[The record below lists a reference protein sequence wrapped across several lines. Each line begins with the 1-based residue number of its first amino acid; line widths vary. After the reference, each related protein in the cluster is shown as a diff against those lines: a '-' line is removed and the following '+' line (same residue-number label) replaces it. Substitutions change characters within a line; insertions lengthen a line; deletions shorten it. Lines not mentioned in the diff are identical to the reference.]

1 MKFNKIFRKSIA
13 ITNQHGSWVFL
24 LSPLVIGLWVG
35 NSWSVSTVYLVA
47 AALAGFMVQHP
58 LTILFKAYTGR
69 RSKRDF
75 PSAFFW
81 TAVYA
86 LIGGFA
92 GIGLIIQGF
101 SYLLILAVPGLIVMI
116 WYLYLVYLR
125 AERRQLG
132 IELVASGVLALAA
145 PAGYWVG
152 VGAPDPL
159 GWWLW
164 VLTWLQSAASIVY
177 AYLRLEQRELDQT
190 PDLKKQI
197 KMGTRAFAY
206 VSFNLVAAGLL
217 AGFDLLPDWIFIP
230 YLIQWLETSWGIT
243 NPAVG
248 KKPTQIGFRQLFVSV
263 LFTLAFIITWNF

>member
-1 MKFNKIFRKSIA
+1 MKSNKIFRKSIA

-35 NSWSVSTVYLVA
+35 NSWSISTVYLVA

-58 LTILFKAYTGR
+58 LMILFKAYTGR
-69 RSKRDF
+69 RSKRDL

-92 GIGLIIQGF
+92 VVGLIIQGF
-101 SYLLILAVPGLIVMI
+101 SYLLMLAVPGLVVMI

-177 AYLRLEQRELDQT
+177 AYLRLEQRELDQV
-190 PDLKKQI
+190 PDLKQQI

-217 AGFDLLPDWIFIP
+217 AGFDLLPDWIFFP

-263 LFTLAFIITWNF
+263 LFTLAFIITWNI